1 MNIACG
7 NVQDLLI
14 PLVEYPHI
22 REDSSLRDA
31 FVAIEQGL
39 TTGKRFRH
47 VLVLDDKDNLVGL
60 MGMRDILRGIFPD
73 YLRAT
78 LPGQSRDE
86 TTSLPQY
93 PALALLWQDSFHTQS
108 REAAS
113 KPVKPHMAPV
123 TVTVSPSDP
132 VTKAAYLMVF
142 TDSSM
147 LPVVENHSVVG
158 VIRMVDVF
166 NEASKVVLHG

>member
-39 TTGKRFRH
+39 ATGKRFRH

-60 MGMRDILRGIFPD
+60 MGMRDILRGVFPD
-73 YLRAT
+73 FLRAT
-78 LPGQSRDE
+78 LPGHSRDAIA
-86 TTSLPQY
+86 LPQY
-93 PALALLWQDSFHTQS
+93 PALALLWQDSFHTQCKE
-108 REAAS
+108 EAL

-132 VTKAAYLMVF
+132 ATKAAYLMVF

-147 LPVVENHSVVG
+147 LPVVENGSVVG